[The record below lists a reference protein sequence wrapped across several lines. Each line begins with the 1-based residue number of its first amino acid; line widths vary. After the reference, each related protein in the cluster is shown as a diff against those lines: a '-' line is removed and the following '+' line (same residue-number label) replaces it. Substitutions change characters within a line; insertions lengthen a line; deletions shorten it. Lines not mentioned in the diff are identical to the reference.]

1 LISTA
6 LSVLKQ
12 AVGIVQ
18 PAGGEIRLQ
27 KGELNEVDLRT
38 ATADALT
45 LAEHRPD
52 RIDCAE
58 VPPLERGKRASEGRV
73 KISVQDWL

>member
-1 LISTA
+1 MSSRPVA
-6 LSVLKQ
+6 RYAFNS
-12 AVGIVQ
+12 
-18 PAGGEIRLQ
+18 
-27 KGELNEVDLRT
+27 ELNEVDLRT

-45 LAEHRPD
+45 FAEQRPD
-52 RIDCAE
+52 RIDRAAE